1 MFAYKYFI
9 LFRGCTYDGFPEVEF
24 IERNLAVLRLLWVFA
39 GRRGP
44 GFGRGPELQHSR
56 HGGPGPLKAAPLRG
70 SCCHQEEAHPLG
82 EPGGVAGPGADG
94 ALAGDLGAAS
104 STRDH
109 PGEKAWGVQCGV
121 EEGVGTLV
129 RPGSQ
134 RAVSL
139 WSPPSRDGWR
149 DEPRSYQSSWEV
161 CLLQKDVSV
170 FPSAQLNFPSSS
182 PPDLFCPCPR
192 KSGWY
197 GSDFTRRNGSCRLDS
212 ALLTGRGGV
221 WRWQRVCHGLGPSE
235 RDPLQG

>member
-24 IERNLAVLRLLWVFA
+24 IERDLAVLRLLWVFA

-109 PGEKAWGVQCGV
+109 PGERLGESGVGWRREWGPWSGLGHNELSPCGV
-121 EEGVGTLV
+121 RRVEMGGEMS
-129 RPGSQ
+129 PGLT
-134 RAVSL
+134 RAAGRCACCRRMFL
-139 WSPPSRDGWR
+139 FSRVL
-149 DEPRSYQSSWEV
+149 S
-161 CLLQKDVSV
+161 
-170 FPSAQLNFPSSS
+170 
-182 PPDLFCPCPR
+182 
-192 KSGWY
+192 
-197 GSDFTRRNGSCRLDS
+197 
-212 ALLTGRGGV
+212 
-221 WRWQRVCHGLGPSE
+221 
-235 RDPLQG
+235 